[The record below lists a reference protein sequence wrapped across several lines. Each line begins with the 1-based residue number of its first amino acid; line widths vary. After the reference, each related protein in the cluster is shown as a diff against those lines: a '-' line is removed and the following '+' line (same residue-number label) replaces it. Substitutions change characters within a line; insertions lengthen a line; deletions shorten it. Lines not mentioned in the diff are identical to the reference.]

1 MADYNNPFAEF
12 EKFIKQMQLPG
23 IDMEAMTEAYRKNL
37 ETLAAATRASNEG
50 MQAVV
55 RRQTEIVKDT
65 LEQIRVAT
73 SELATAK
80 DPKEAGDRQAEIA
93 RKAFEKAFANMKELA
108 ELMTKSNNE
117 SLEIIRTRMNEGLH
131 EIESMLGKQ
140 SPTAKS

>member
-1 MADYNNPFAEF
+1 MADSNNPFAEF
-12 EKFIKQMQLPG
+12 EHFIKQMQVPG
-23 IDMEAMTEAYRKNL
+23 LDMEAMTEAYRKNL
-37 ETLAAATRASNEG
+37 DVVAAVTRASNEG

-55 RRQTEIVKDT
+55 RRQTEIVKET

-73 SELATAK
+73 SELAAAK
-80 DPKEAGDRQAEIA
+80 DPAEAGNRQAEIA

-131 EIESMLGKQ
+131 ELESILGKQ
-140 SPTAKS
+140 SPAAKS